1 MRAIK
6 QELLAQDCARE
17 LALRDLTQEDTFD
30 YVRARFPP
38 APGMDNAIAGLA
50 ARIHG
55 HTEGRP
61 LLMVS
66 VADDLMAHG
75 QLAGTL
81 SGWVVEP
88 SAGAQQLPVPK
99 NIDRIVEGRIDKL
112 DDTARSVLEIA
123 SVGGIRVSAAAL
135 AAAAGM
141 PVIESEALC
150 ASIAASTQLLVEE
163 GADEWPDGTLASRF
177 GIAHALYRDA
187 IYRRIPAA
195 RRQALH
201 HRIGL
206 RLEQG
211 YGARAGEIA
220 SDLAMHFERSRDFSR
235 AVHYLCKTGETA
247 MRRGASVQALSDF
260 EKALQFLERL
270 PPSRERDETEATLR
284 IASGSMQMAI
294 SGWGAPQVMAIVC
307 ARPRTLRAARL
318 PAASVSNALG
328 DMAFV
333 LGPGVDQPGAGN
345 RGGTDRAR
353 DQDE

>member
-1 MRAIK
+1 MLRELTEALEVAATAKPLILLLEDLHWADVSNVDWLATFARRREPAAVLVVATDRPFEVITPRHPLRAIK

-17 LALRDLTQEDTFD
+17 SALRDLTQEDTFD

-38 APGMDNAIAGLA
+38 APGMDNATAALA

-75 QLAGTL
+75 QLAGTQ

-177 GIAHALYRDA
+177 GFAHVLYRDA

-235 AVHYLCKTGETA
+235 AVHYLC
-247 MRRGASVQALSDF
+247 
-260 EKALQFLERL
+260 
-270 PPSRERDETEATLR
+270 
-284 IASGSMQMAI
+284 
-294 SGWGAPQVMAIVC
+294 
-307 ARPRTLRAARL
+307 
-318 PAASVSNALG
+318 
-328 DMAFV
+328 
-333 LGPGVDQPGAGN
+333 
-345 RGGTDRAR
+345 
-353 DQDE
+353 